1 MSLHVGQGEIVALIG
16 ANGAGKTTCLRTVSG
31 LVRPSRGQVL
41 LEGRDIH
48 RLGAERIARLGVRH
62 VPEGRRLFARMSVR
76 ENLEMGAYL
85 QRDDHLLGEDYER
98 VYGLFPWMRERGSQ
112 VAGSLS
118 GGEQQML
125 AIARA
130 LMGHPRVLLLDE
142 PSLGLAPILVDTI
155 FDVIREINSKGT
167 TVLLIEQNALLAL
180 KTAVRAYVLEAGSI
194 ALSGS
199 SEELLASP
207 ELQRAYLG
215 M

>member
-1 MSLHVGQGEIVALIG
+1 
-16 ANGAGKTTCLRTVSG
+16 
-31 LVRPSRGQVL
+31 
-41 LEGRDIH
+41 
-48 RLGAERIARLGVRH
+48 
-62 VPEGRRLFARMSVR
+62 MSVR

>member
-1 MSLHVGQGEIVALIG
+1 MALIG